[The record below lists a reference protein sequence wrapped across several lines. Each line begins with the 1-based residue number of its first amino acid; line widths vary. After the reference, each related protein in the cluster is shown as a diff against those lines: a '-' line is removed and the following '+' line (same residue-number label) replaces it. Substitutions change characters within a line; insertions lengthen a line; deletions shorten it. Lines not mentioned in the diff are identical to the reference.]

1 MDGTGV
7 LARHMAR
14 PVARDGVHATAI
26 PRRFLIRS
34 DRPTVPLHV
43 LHAPACCLVAQGC
56 KQVRL
61 GGEVFRYGPENT
73 LTVSVDLPVIGEVTE
88 ASPDKP
94 YLCLR
99 LDLDPAMLG
108 SLLGEA
114 GLGEAGLSG
123 RREGDGGAGLFLGR
137 STPELVDAAT
147 RLVRLL
153 DAPREATVLAPLA
166 ERELLYRVLLSG
178 QVARLRQVAL
188 ADSSLRRVGRA
199 IDWIKQSF
207 REPFSIAAV
216 AGAAGMSPSSLHQHF
231 KAVTTLTP
239 LQYQKR
245 LRLQEARRLVLGGMD
260 AASAGHSVG
269 YDSPSQFSRDY
280 SRLFGAPPMR
290 DAVRMRSCLGEPARI
305 LLPA

>member
-1 MDGTGV
+1 MEGTGA

-14 PVARDGVHATAI
+14 HVATDGVHATAI
-26 PRRFLIRS
+26 PRVFLIRS
-34 DRPTVPLHV
+34 DRPTEPLHV
-43 LHAPACCLVAQGC
+43 LHAPAFCLVAQGR
-56 KQVRL
+56 KQVML
-61 GGEVFRYGPENT
+61 GREVFHYGPEQC
-73 LTVSVDLPVIGEVTE
+73 LTVSVDLPVVGEVTE
-88 ASPDKP
+88 ASPERP

-108 SLLGEA
+108 SLLGET
-114 GLGEAGLSG
+114 GLG
-123 RREGDGGAGLFLGR
+123 RRDEGDDGSALFLDR
-137 STPELVDAAT
+137 AAPELVDAAV

-153 DAPREATVLAPLA
+153 DTPREAAVLAALA
-166 ERELLYRVLLSG
+166 ERELLLRMLLSE
-178 QVARLRQVAL
+178 QAARLRQVAF

-199 IDWIKQSF
+199 INWIKANF
-207 REPFSIAAV
+207 REPFSIVAV

-231 KAVTTLTP
+231 KTVTALSP

-245 LRLQEARRLVLGGMD
+245 LRLQEARRLILNGAMD

-280 SRLFGAPPMR
+280 RRLFGAPPLR
-290 DAVRMRSCLGEPARI
+290 DAARLRSCFEAPERV

>member
-1 MDGTGV
+1 MEGTGA
-7 LARHMAR
+7 LARHMSR
-14 PVARDGVHATAI
+14 HVATDGVHATAI
-26 PRRFLIRS
+26 PRVFLIRS
-34 DRPTVPLHV
+34 DRPTEPLHV
-43 LHAPACCLVAQGC
+43 LHAPAFCLVAQGR
-56 KQVRL
+56 KQVML
-61 GGEVFRYGPENT
+61 GREVFHYGPEQC
-73 LTVSVDLPVIGEVTE
+73 LTVSVDLPVVGEVTE
-88 ASPDKP
+88 ASPGKP

-108 SLLGEA
+108 SLLGET
-114 GLGEAGLSG
+114 GLG
-123 RREGDGGAGLFLGR
+123 RRGEGDDGSALFLDR
-137 STPELVDAAT
+137 ATPELVDAAV

-153 DAPREATVLAPLA
+153 DTPREAAVLAALA
-166 ERELLYRVLLSG
+166 ERELLLRMLLSK
-178 QVARLRQVAL
+178 QAARLRQVAF

-199 IDWIKQSF
+199 IDWIKANF

-231 KAVTTLTP
+231 RTVTALSP

-245 LRLQEARRLVLGGMD
+245 LRLQEARRLILNGAMD

-280 SRLFGAPPMR
+280 RRLFGAPPLR
-290 DAVRMRSCLGEPARI
+290 DAARLRSCFEAPERV

>member
-14 PVARDGVHATAI
+14 HVARDGVHATTI
-26 PRRFLIRS
+26 PRLFLIRS
-34 DRPTVPLHV
+34 DRPTDPLHA
-43 LHAPACCLVAQGC
+43 LHAPALCLVAQGR
-56 KQVRL
+56 KQVML
-61 GGEVFRYGPENT
+61 GREVFHYGPENY

-88 ASPDKP
+88 ASPGKP
-94 YLCLR
+94 YLCVR

-114 GLGEAGLSG
+114 GLDG
-123 RREGDGGAGLFLGR
+123 RHEGNHGSGLFLDR
-137 STPELVDAAT
+137 STPEIVDAAT

-153 DAPREATVLAPLA
+153 DAPREASVLAPLA

-178 QVARLRQVAL
+178 QAARLRQIAF

-199 IDWIKQSF
+199 IDWIKQTF

-231 KAVTTLTP
+231 KGVTTMSP

-245 LRLQEARRLVLGGMD
+245 LRLQEARRLVLNGAMD

-280 SRLFGAPPMR
+280 RRLFGAPPMR
-290 DAVRMRSCLGEPARI
+290 DAARLRSCLDAPARV